1 MYKLPAKNL
10 SSILPNILISF
21 HSGCISMDF
30 SFTFQTVPIQ
40 CFILKAIQLNC
51 WLQKELQ
58 GSKVLHYRSSSSIFW
73 DFQSSHT
80 YLSFL
85 LHAQDSGMPNF
96 TVKPANPSPH
106 AAAEEE
112 RERISRHG
120 LKSIPLPGIWMRNLG
135 IWVDLSLA
143 CYQQWDIYS
152 ATDSIIM
159 CTWKSDSWQ
168 STAVNVLHKWQKF
181 HSMRDLY
188 YMLYMLYTS
197 KCFFFFWYPNL
208 IEIGIFLAL
217 PK

>member
-1 MYKLPAKNL
+1 MYKLTAKNL
-10 SSILPNILISF
+10 SSISPNILISF

-58 GSKVLHYRSSSSIFW
+58 GSKVLHYRSSSSMFW

-106 AAAEEE
+106 TAAEEE

-120 LKSIPLPGIWMRNLG
+120 LKSIPPLEYGCV
-135 IWVDLSLA
+135 IWV
-143 CYQQWDIYS
+143 
-152 ATDSIIM
+152 
-159 CTWKSDSWQ
+159 
-168 STAVNVLHKWQKF
+168 
-181 HSMRDLY
+181 
-188 YMLYMLYTS
+188 
-197 KCFFFFWYPNL
+197 FWW
-208 IEIGIFLAL
+208 IFLLLVISSGTFIVRPTALSCVRGKVILDKAL
-217 PK
+217 PWMLCTNGKSFIPWEIYIICY